1 MANERIE
8 FDSGAEQGQRGLS
21 SRNRVDGK
29 NEGKKDVDNIAKDVD
44 NTVKNVDNIESGV
57 DNVQNGNYMD
67 TLFMEFP
74 KKDKDK
80 KGGENA

>member
-1 MANERIE
+1 M
-8 FDSGAEQGQRGLS
+8 SGLNSIVGLNKVS
-21 SRNRVDGK
+21 VDYRPEIVSTEK

-57 DNVQNGNYMD
+57 DNVQNGDYMD